1 MNTNPFRFQFGVTN
15 CRKTHNHVNNVQ
27 QMPWKLEK
35 TCASYSRNRAF
46 VFWHDKSDPR
56 LRGRWKTGNRLN
68 FLKTSTGNQLNFKK
82 SPRIIDFQSSKQL
95 SDVSIKFSVS
105 AMPTDR
111 LIDPRKKVEAIETS
125 IMALNMTW
133 SITMA
138 QNAMFYMK
146 IRLLKELT
154 AIQITNFIVNQRALP
169 SCLFEMTFHN
179 FVSFSR
185 CLS

>member
-1 MNTNPFRFQFGVTN
+1 MEVRENLCFLLTKPGFRF
-15 CRKTHNHVNNVQ
+15 
-27 QMPWKLEK
+27 
-35 TCASYSRNRAF
+35 
-46 VFWHDKSDPR
+46 FWHDKSDPR
-56 LRGRWKTGNRLN
+56 LRGRWKSGNRLCFWKLQLETN
-68 FLKTSTGNQLNFKK
+68 FIFKK
-82 SPRIIDFQSSKQL
+82 SPRIIDFQSSKKL

-138 QNAMFYMK
+138 QNAMFYMN

-154 AIQITNFIVNQRALP
+154 AIQITNFFVNQRALP